1 MLMDYTQV
9 VAFLQ
14 ATVIAIWSMWEV
26 KIIMIHTLVN
36 FVVAIAVALS
46 AGQFAAG
53 KLVEFFT
60 RKLLPLVLVYSVF
73 KFAGSAL
80 AGAPPSAGFGPIIQF
95 LGNIGPYAVLAAIEL
110 LLMTDLVDNLAKVP
124 GLEGLIGMIP
134 TSLLGAFI
142 KEDTKVERALTNNRQ
157 MPLKF
162 N

>member
-1 MLMDYTQV
+1 MDYAQV

-26 KIIMIHTLVN
+26 KIIFYHTIVN

-46 AGQFAAG
+46 AGKFEAG
-53 KLVEFFT
+53 RLVDVFVK
-60 RKLLPLVLVYSVF
+60 KLLPLVMVYSVF

-95 LGNIGPYAVLAAIEL
+95 LGNVGPYAVLAAIEL
-110 LLMTDLVDNLAKVP
+110 LLLTDLVDNLAKVP
-124 GLEGLIGMIP
+124 GLEGLIGLIP
-134 TSLLGAFI
+134 TSLLGAFV
-142 KEDTKVERALTNNRQ
+142 KEDTKVERALTLQ
-157 MPLKF
+157 PKMPARF